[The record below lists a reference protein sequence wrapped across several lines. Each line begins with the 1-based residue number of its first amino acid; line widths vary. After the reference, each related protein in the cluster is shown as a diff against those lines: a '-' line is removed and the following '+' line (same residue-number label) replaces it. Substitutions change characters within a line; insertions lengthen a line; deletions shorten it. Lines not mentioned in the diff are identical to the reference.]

1 MSNYIS
7 VENLGLVYSDGTK
20 AVNDISFNVEEGEF
34 FGFLGPN
41 GAGKSTTI
49 KVLATLLKKTSGS
62 ASVAGH
68 DIEKEAKEIRKVI
81 GVQSQETVVD
91 GDLTGRGNLVFQG
104 HLQRMRGEVLDKRVD
119 ELLNL
124 MELSEAANKKAR
136 QYSGGMK
143 RRLALAAALVHK
155 PKLIFL
161 DEPTTGLDPQ
171 SRAKLWDYLE
181 QLNKEEGTTIFLT
194 TQYLEEADKLCHRLS
209 IIDRGKIVVSDSP
222 PNLKQQIGGET
233 ISVSLVEGSVNNVN
247 NIGGKFKETL
257 RAIPAVTKLVDSN
270 HGFVVYAQNASRL
283 VPEIVKILNDNSISI
298 DSINLSSPS
307 LDDVFLQH
315 TGRSI
320 RQEEPSKQISQAKVA
335 GVRGYA

>member
-1 MSNYIS
+1 MQDIIS
-7 VENLGLVYSDGTK
+7 VEDLVLVYSDGTK
-20 AVNDISFNVEEGEF
+20 AVNDISFDVEEGEF

-62 ASVAGH
+62 ASIAGY

-81 GVQSQETVVD
+81 GVQSQETVID

-119 ELLNL
+119 ELLDL

-143 RRLALAAALVHK
+143 RRLALATALVHK

-181 QLNKEEGTTIFLT
+181 QLNKEEGTTVFLT

-222 PNLKQQIGGET
+222 TDLKQQIGGET
-233 ISVSLVEGSVNNVN
+233 ISVSFAEGSVNNVQE
-247 NIGGKFKETL
+247 KFKETL
-257 RAIPAVTKLVDSN
+257 RAIPTVTKLADCN

-283 VPEIVKILNDNSISI
+283 VPEIVKILNDSNISI

-315 TGRSI
+315 TGRRI
-320 RQEEPSKQISQAKVA
+320 RQEEPSKQTSQTKVA